1 MPLSRMAF
9 RSSTYGRFVQ
19 QGKEKF
25 CLIRPK
31 GDALALETLFLADD
45 VYSQAEIDEVVGDSE
60 VKEPELELAQQVISS
75 LSADFDPADLQ
86 SDYRR
91 DLRALL
97 EAKIAGEEI
106 TVPEPVEEAPVLDLM
121 EALKRSVAEAKQTKK
136 PVGSGKTAAG
146 RKAASRPRKTAAR

>member
-1 MPLSRMAF
+1 MIA
-9 RSSTYGRFVQ
+9 
-19 QGKEKF
+19 
-25 CLIRPK
+25 
-31 GDALALETLFLADD
+31 
-45 VYSQAEIDEVVGDSE
+45 
-60 VKEPELELAQQVISS
+60 S

-121 EALKRSVAEAKQTKK
+121 EALKRSVAEAKQAKK
-136 PVGSGKTAAG
+136 PAGSDKPAAG
-146 RKAASRPRKTAAR
+146 RKASRPRKTAAR